1 MRECCRFEQINLMA
15 SRTVEALGN
24 PLRTPG
30 LEGEAARLKEI
41 SEVHEILMSC
51 TEGALAKIAGR
62 NRPEKIF
69 NWTFKL

>member
-30 LEGEAARLKEI
+30 LEEEAARMKEAN
-41 SEVHEILMSC
+41 EVHDILMRC
-51 TEGALAKIAGR
+51 AGEALAEIAGR
-62 NRPEKIF
+62 NRPEKVF
-69 NWTFKL
+69 TWTFKL